1 MATMTDKRVL
11 DSMGVSLRN
20 TFDVFKKNRYEVEQQ
35 WLRNLRQFKGQYD
48 PDMERKMR
56 KDGSRAYPKVT
67 RVKAIGSTARIMEMM
82 FPQSEKNWAIRA
94 SEVPNLS
101 KDDTDLAIQNA
112 MKEKAEPT
120 SADIE
125 KQAVLIAES
134 RSLAMSK
141 EMTDELDEMEYIAL
155 ARKIVFSGV
164 IFGLGVMKG
173 PFHTKE
179 RVRTWTKNPNDGRW
193 TALEST
199 RLKPAFEVIPVWNYY
214 PDLSAKT
221 KEQYDYEFERN
232 PMSKASLLDLK
243 LRPDFMP
250 DMIDEVLRKYPQ
262 GNYTEEAWEKDLR
275 SKKSNRENVTD
286 ITTNK
291 FEYLETHGR
300 VTGAQLFAGGV
311 AIPESDRNKLFA
323 ASVVM
328 IGDVIIK
335 AVQLPEMK
343 SRSPFHTFVY
353 TEDDINTVG
362 SGLPEIIRDSQM
374 AIAEASRMLLDNA
387 SAVTGP
393 MIELDLDLLMD
404 GQEYDPHAFKIYLK
418 EAKGRP
424 VNAGNRAVQNVTV
437 DSHIPELQSIIKMFL
452 EFADMETALPPPAL
466 GDTTKGGSEALRTTG
481 NASIFMGA
489 AALPIRDVVRNFDR
503 FTTSAM
509 TALYD
514 WNMEFRSKPE
524 IKGDFTVIARGSS
537 SLIAK
542 EIRAAQLDQLKLTL
556 SESEM
561 DHIKERRFVEERLR
575 VRDLAEDLLEDEDK
589 VEKKRAARLVAAQ
602 AQQQLEG
609 DETRANTRKLLSDA
623 LKNVSQANKN
633 QTQATVE
640 ILQTLM
646 EALNGTGEQGEG
658 GGDTGAA
665 ASA

>member
-275 SKKSNRENVTD
+275 SKKSNRENVT
-286 ITTNK
+286 
-291 FEYLETHGR
+291 E
-300 VTGAQLFAGGV
+300 
-311 AIPESDRNKLFA
+311 DRK
-323 ASVVM
+323 SVV
-328 IGDVIIK
+328 
-335 AVQLPEMK
+335 
-343 SRSPFHTFVY
+343 
-353 TEDDINTVG
+353 
-362 SGLPEIIRDSQM
+362 
-374 AIAEASRMLLDNA
+374 
-387 SAVTGP
+387 
-393 MIELDLDLLMD
+393 
-404 GQEYDPHAFKIYLK
+404 
-418 EAKGRP
+418 
-424 VNAGNRAVQNVTV
+424 
-437 DSHIPELQSIIKMFL
+437 
-452 EFADMETALPPPAL
+452 
-466 GDTTKGGSEALRTTG
+466 
-481 NASIFMGA
+481 
-489 AALPIRDVVRNFDR
+489 
-503 FTTSAM
+503 
-509 TALYD
+509 
-514 WNMEFRSKPE
+514 
-524 IKGDFTVIARGSS
+524 
-537 SLIAK
+537 
-542 EIRAAQLDQLKLTL
+542 
-556 SESEM
+556 
-561 DHIKERRFVEERLR
+561 
-575 VRDLAEDLLEDEDK
+575 
-589 VEKKRAARLVAAQ
+589 
-602 AQQQLEG
+602 
-609 DETRANTRKLLSDA
+609 
-623 LKNVSQANKN
+623 
-633 QTQATVE
+633 
-640 ILQTLM
+640 
-646 EALNGTGEQGEG
+646 
-658 GGDTGAA
+658 
-665 ASA
+665 